1 MQIFEITARKKL
13 DEVNFGAF
21 AKGVGNQLVK
31 NVKSD
36 LGIQSD
42 PAKVS
47 GVAAQGAASAAT
59 IAVAKQQAIQQ
70 QQVWNKTLA
79 NLSKDVS
86 ERGLSQ
92 IPPKDLAQNFMKQ
105 FQGMLQPHGLR
116 ASMGNIN
123 GVPIP
128 EIDDFS
134 GQLDP
139 DALGGQA
146 KKEAEA
152 IIDDI
157 DDAVSGILQA
167 QPETSPATLA
177 QLWQNL
183 AVKISAAA
191 NLMQFSPGAA
201 KAPAAGAPVAANAAM
216 IPPVVKPLVAA
227 LGTDPASMK
236 KFGDLL
242 RTSGKP
248 VKATGNPT
256 LDAFLEQSG
265 IRFAP

>member
-13 DEVNFGAF
+13 DEVNLGAF
-21 AKGVGNQLVK
+21 AKTVGSQLAK

-36 LGIQSD
+36 LGIQ
-42 PAKVS
+42 PADNKVS
-47 GVAAQGAASAAT
+47 GTAAQGAASAAT
-59 IAVAKQQAIQQ
+59 IGVAKQQAQEQQ
-70 QQVWNKTLA
+70 KIWNKTLA
-79 NLSKDVS
+79 DLSKDVS

-105 FQGMLQPHGLR
+105 FQGMLTPHGLR
-116 ASMGNIN
+116 ATMGNMN

-134 GQLDP
+134 DQLDP
-139 DALGGQA
+139 AALGGQA

-157 DDAVSGILQA
+157 DDAVAGILQA

-177 QLWQNL
+177 QMWQNL

-191 NLMQFSPGAA
+191 NLVTFSPGASTA
-201 KAPAAGAPVAANAAM
+201 STTARTPAGVNPAVQ
-216 IPPVVKPLVAA
+216 PVVTA
-227 LGTDPASMK
+227 LGTDPVSMQ
-236 KFGDLL
+236 KFGRLVQA
-242 RTSGKP
+242 SGKP
-248 VKATGNPT
+248 VKATGNPQI
-256 LDAFLEQSG
+256 DSFLTTSG
-265 IRFAP
+265 IRLTP